1 MKRMSK
7 RKENNPMKKF
17 LMNVGAMVLSAACIV
32 NTALPAF
39 AAPNDI
45 IDYAKSASVTIH
57 KYDMT
62 AATEDGIDI
71 YQYTANGKKDP
82 AAEATLKDYVI
93 EGVEFTYTR
102 VGDINT
108 ESVNGNV
115 SLLYDIPPALE
126 GALSIS
132 DSRGDHKHTSDEL
145 NKALS
150 DTLSN
155 NTAGKNTLEAY
166 VEAASGSTHMPLT
179 KADGTTSATGLQL
192 GLYLFVETKV
202 PANVHTTVDPF
213 FLSLPMTDNEGDDW
227 FYDVDVYPKNQ
238 TNIPDL
244 DKLVRQH
251 DDAALYNKPE
261 YNDIATVSEGDVVDY
276 IFVSHLP
283 KITSES
289 TYLTQYSFVDKM
301 DKGLT
306 YNKDAAVYF
315 YNNEADARANNTAN
329 AIKTWA
335 HGSVTFEETY
345 AGSNSNYN
353 QMTVAATKAGLK
365 EIDPSLSQCWL
376 VVSYS
381 ATVNSDATPVLGD
394 AGNTNDVTLT
404 WKRTSMDYMDTLEDR
419 CRVYTFGINLTKEF
433 TDSKTKGDPTK
444 VQFVLKNETDGH
456 FITAKKASDGL
467 YYVTDGQKGAAEAD
481 GTVFSPD
488 KNGKMIINGLEA
500 NTYVLTEIH
509 TSGGYSLL
517 KEPITIDIKSTV
529 DEFVPSQT
537 TLYDAKDINGNPHKK
552 MIETTGER
560 ASATVDGKATA
571 MSADAQNNVN
581 SADARVDMVVVN
593 TSTFELPQTG
603 GYGTFLFTISGCA
616 AAFAGILLMGKKNRK
631 EA

>member
-1 MKRMSK
+1 M
-7 RKENNPMKKF
+7 RKFMMR
-17 LMNVGAMVLSAACIV
+17 LSAMMLSAACAV
-32 NTALPAF
+32 SCVMPVL

-45 IDYAKSASVTIH
+45 IDTARSASVTIH

-71 YQYTANGKKDP
+71 YQYTANGKKDA
-82 AAEATLKDYVI
+82 AAESTLKDYVI
-93 EGVEFTYTR
+93 EGVEFTYTK
-102 VGDINT
+102 VGDIHT

-115 SLLYDIPPALE
+115 KILYDIPPALE
-126 GALSIS
+126 TALSLA
-132 DSRGDHKHTSDEL
+132 DARGDHKHTSDEL
-145 NKALS
+145 NKSLS
-150 DTLSN
+150 DTLTN
-155 NTAGKNTLEAY
+155 NTAGKNTLENYIVSAN
-166 VEAASGSTHMPLT
+166 GSTRMPLT
-179 KADGTTSATGLQL
+179 KADGTPSATGLSV

-213 FLSLPMTDNEGDDW
+213 FVSLPMTDNEGDDW

-251 DDAALYNKPE
+251 DDAALYDKPE
-261 YNDIATVSEGDVVDY
+261 YADIATGSEGDVMDY

-283 KITSES
+283 KITSEA
-289 TYLTQYSFVDKM
+289 TYLTQYTFVDKL

-335 HGSVTFEETY
+335 HGSSAFEETY
-345 AGSNSNYN
+345 SGSNSDYN
-353 QMTVAATKAGLK
+353 QMTVAPTKEGLK
-365 EIDPSLSQCWL
+365 EIDPTLSQCWL

-419 CRVYTFGINLTKEF
+419 CRVYTFGLNIKKEF

-456 FITAKKASDGL
+456 YIVAKKAEDGL
-467 YYVTDGQKGAAEAD
+467 YYVTDASKGAKEEE

-488 KNGKMIINGLEA
+488 SSGKLIINGLEA

-509 TSGGYSLL
+509 TSAGYALL
-517 KEPITIDIKSTV
+517 KEPITIDIQCTV
-529 DEFVPSQT
+529 DDFTPSQT
-537 TLYDAKDINGNPHKK
+537 TLYDVKDITGNEHKK
-552 MIETTGER
+552 MIEAAGER
-560 ASATVDGKATA
+560 ASATVDGKNTA
-571 MSADAQNNVN
+571 MSVDAVKNVN
-581 SADARVDMVVVN
+581 STNARVDMTVVN

-603 GYGTFLFTISGCA
+603 GYGTIFFTLAGCA
-616 AAFAGILLMGKKNRK
+616 VAFAGVVLLVKKSKK

>member
-1 MKRMSK
+1 M
-7 RKENNPMKKF
+7 RK
-17 LMNVGAMVLSAACIV
+17 LIMNLSAIMLSAVCAASCLMPV
-32 NTALPAF
+32 L

-45 IDYAKSASVTIH
+45 IDTSRSASVTIH

-62 AATEDGIDI
+62 AATNDGIDI
-71 YQYTANGKKDP
+71 YQYTANGKKD
-82 AAEATLKDYVI
+82 AGAESALKDYVI
-93 EGVEFTYTR
+93 EGVEFTYVK
-102 VGDINT
+102 VGDIHT

-115 SLLYDIPPALE
+115 KLLYDIPSALE
-126 GALSIS
+126 AALNLA

-145 NKALS
+145 NKSLS
-150 DTLSN
+150 DTLTD
-155 NTAGKNTLEAY
+155 NTAGKNTLENYIAS
-166 VEAASGSTHMPLT
+166 ASGSTRMPLT
-179 KADGTTSATGLQL
+179 KADGTTSATGLPV
-192 GLYLFVETKV
+192 GLYMFVETKV

-213 FLSLPMTDNEGDDW
+213 FISLPMTDNEGEDW
-227 FYDVDVYPKNQ
+227 FYDVNVYPKNQ

-251 DDAALYNKPE
+251 DDAALYGKAE
-261 YNDIATVSEGDVVDY
+261 YADIATGSEGDVMDY

-289 TYLTQYSFVDKM
+289 TYLTQYTFVDKL

-329 AIKTWA
+329 AIKSWK
-335 HGSVTFEETY
+335 HGSAAFEETY
-345 AGSNSNYN
+345 MGSNSDYN
-353 QMTVAATKAGLK
+353 QMTVSPTREGLK

-404 WKRTSMDYMDTLEDR
+404 WKRTSMDYIDTLEDR
-419 CRVYTFGINLTKEF
+419 CRVYTFGLNIKKEF

-456 FITAKKASDGL
+456 YIIAKKAEEGL
-467 YYVTDGQKGAAEAD
+467 YYVTDASKGEKEEE
-481 GTVFSPD
+481 GTVFTPD
-488 KNGKMIINGLEA
+488 SKGKLVINGLEA
-500 NTYVLTEIH
+500 NTYVLTETH
-509 TSGGYSLL
+509 TSAGYSLL
-517 KEPITIDIKSTV
+517 KEPITIDIKCTV
-529 DEFVPSQT
+529 DDFTPSQT
-537 TLYDAKDINGNPHKK
+537 TLYDIKDITGNAHKK
-552 MIETTGER
+552 MLEAAGER
-560 ASATVDGKATA
+560 ASATVDGKNTA
-571 MSADAQNNVN
+571 MSVDAVKNVN
-581 SADARVDMVVVN
+581 STNARVDMTVVN

-603 GYGTFLFTISGCA
+603 GYGTILFTLAGCA
-616 AAFAGILLMGKKNRK
+616 VAFAGVLVLGKKSKK

>member
-1 MKRMSK
+1 M
-7 RKENNPMKKF
+7 RKF
-17 LMNVGAMVLSAACIV
+17 IMNLSAMMLSAVCAASCLMPV
-32 NTALPAF
+32 L

-45 IDYAKSASVTIH
+45 IDTSRSASVTIH

-62 AATEDGIDI
+62 AATNDGIDI
-71 YQYTANGKKDP
+71 YQYTANGKKD
-82 AAEATLKDYVI
+82 AGAESTLKDYVI
-93 EGVEFTYTR
+93 EGVEFTYVK
-102 VGDINT
+102 VGDIHT

-115 SLLYDIPPALE
+115 KLLYDIPSALE
-126 GALSIS
+126 AALNLA

-145 NKALS
+145 NKSLS
-150 DTLSN
+150 DTLTD
-155 NTAGKNTLEAY
+155 NTAGKNILENY
-166 VEAASGSTHMPLT
+166 IVSASGSTRMPLT
-179 KADGTTSATGLQL
+179 KADGTTSATGLSV
-192 GLYLFVETKV
+192 GLYMFVETKV

-213 FLSLPMTDNEGDDW
+213 FVSLPMTDNEGDDW

-251 DDAALYNKPE
+251 DDAALYGKAE
-261 YNDIATVSEGDVVDY
+261 YADIATGSEGDVMDY

-289 TYLTQYSFVDKM
+289 TYLTQYTFVDKL

-306 YNKDAAVYF
+306 YNKDAAIYF

-329 AIKTWA
+329 AIKSWA
-335 HGSVTFEETY
+335 HGSTAFEETY
-345 AGSNSNYN
+345 MGSNSDYN
-353 QMTVAATKAGLK
+353 QMTVSPTKEGLK

-404 WKRTSMDYMDTLEDR
+404 WKRTSMDYLDTLEDR
-419 CRVYTFGINLTKEF
+419 CRVYTFGLNIKKEF

-456 FITAKKASDGL
+456 YIIAKKAEEGL
-467 YYVTDGQKGAAEAD
+467 YYVTDASKGAKEEE

-488 KNGKMIINGLEA
+488 GNGKLIINGLEA
-500 NTYVLTEIH
+500 NTYVLTETH
-509 TSGGYSLL
+509 TSSGYSLL
-517 KEPITIDIKSTV
+517 KEPITIDIKCTV
-529 DEFVPSQT
+529 DNFTPSQT
-537 TLYDAKDINGNPHKK
+537 THYDIKDITGNAHKK
-552 MIETTGER
+552 MIEAAGER
-560 ASATVDGKATA
+560 ASATVDGKNTA
-571 MSADAQNNVN
+571 MSVDAVKNVN
-581 SADARVDMVVVN
+581 STNARVDMTVVN

-603 GYGTFLFTISGCA
+603 GCGTILFTLAGCA
-616 AAFAGILLMGKKNRK
+616 VAFAGVLVLGKKSKK
-631 EA
+631 EV

>member
-1 MKRMSK
+1 M
-7 RKENNPMKKF
+7 RK
-17 LMNVGAMVLSAACIV
+17 LIMNLSAIMLSAVCAASCLMPV
-32 NTALPAF
+32 L

-45 IDYAKSASVTIH
+45 IDTSRSVSVTIH

-62 AATEDGIDI
+62 AATNDGIDI
-71 YQYTANGKKDP
+71 YQYTANGKKD
-82 AAEATLKDYVI
+82 AGAESALKDYVI
-93 EGVEFTYTR
+93 EGVEFTYVK
-102 VGDINT
+102 VGDIHT

-115 SLLYDIPPALE
+115 KLLYDIPSALE
-126 GALSIS
+126 AALNLA

-145 NKALS
+145 NKSLS
-150 DTLSN
+150 DTLTD
-155 NTAGKNTLEAY
+155 NTAGKNTLENYIAS
-166 VEAASGSTHMPLT
+166 ASGSTRMPLT
-179 KADGTTSATGLQL
+179 KADGTTSATGLPV
-192 GLYLFVETKV
+192 GLYMFVETKV

-213 FLSLPMTDNEGDDW
+213 FISLPMTDNEGEDW
-227 FYDVDVYPKNQ
+227 FYDVNVYPKNQ

-251 DDAALYNKPE
+251 DDAALYGKAE
-261 YNDIATVSEGDVVDY
+261 YADIATGSEGDVMDY

-289 TYLTQYSFVDKM
+289 TYLTQYTFVDKL

-329 AIKTWA
+329 AIKSWK
-335 HGSVTFEETY
+335 HGSAAFEETY
-345 AGSNSNYN
+345 MGSNSDYN
-353 QMTVAATKAGLK
+353 QMTVSPTREGLK

-404 WKRTSMDYMDTLEDR
+404 WKRTSMDYIDTLEDR
-419 CRVYTFGINLTKEF
+419 CRVYTFGLNIKKEF

-456 FITAKKASDGL
+456 YIIAKKAEEGL
-467 YYVTDGQKGAAEAD
+467 YYVTDASKGAKEEE
-481 GTVFSPD
+481 GTVFTPD
-488 KNGKMIINGLEA
+488 SKGKLVINGLEA
-500 NTYVLTEIH
+500 NTYVLTETH
-509 TSGGYSLL
+509 TSAGYSLL
-517 KEPITIDIKSTV
+517 KEPITIDIKCTV
-529 DEFVPSQT
+529 DDFTPSQT
-537 TLYDAKDINGNPHKK
+537 TLYDIKDITGNAHKK
-552 MIETTGER
+552 MIEAAGER
-560 ASATVDGKATA
+560 ASATVDGKNTA
-571 MSADAQNNVN
+571 MSVDAVKNVN
-581 SADARVDMVVVN
+581 STNARVDMTVVN

-603 GYGTFLFTISGCA
+603 GYGTILFTLAGCA
-616 AAFAGILLMGKKNRK
+616 VAFAGVLVLGKKSKK

>member
-1 MKRMSK
+1 M
-7 RKENNPMKKF
+7 RKF
-17 LMNVGAMVLSAACIV
+17 IMNLSAMMLSAVCAASCLMPV
-32 NTALPAF
+32 L

-45 IDYAKSASVTIH
+45 IDTSRSASVTIH

-62 AATEDGIDI
+62 AATNDGIDI
-71 YQYTANGKKDP
+71 YQYTANGKKD
-82 AAEATLKDYVI
+82 AGAESTLKDYVI
-93 EGVEFTYTR
+93 EGVEFTYVK
-102 VGDINT
+102 VGDIHT

-115 SLLYDIPPALE
+115 KLLYDIPSALE
-126 GALSIS
+126 AALNLA

-145 NKALS
+145 NKSLS
-150 DTLSN
+150 DTLTD
-155 NTAGKNTLEAY
+155 NTAGKNILENY
-166 VEAASGSTHMPLT
+166 IVSASGSTRMPLT
-179 KADGTTSATGLQL
+179 KADGTTSATGLSV
-192 GLYLFVETKV
+192 GLYMFVETKV

-213 FLSLPMTDNEGDDW
+213 FVSLPMTDNEGDDW

-251 DDAALYNKPE
+251 DDAALYGKAE
-261 YNDIATVSEGDVVDY
+261 YADIATGSEGDVMDY

-289 TYLTQYSFVDKM
+289 TYLTQYTFVDKL

-306 YNKDAAVYF
+306 YNKDAAIYF

-329 AIKTWA
+329 AIKSWA
-335 HGSVTFEETY
+335 HGSTAFEETY
-345 AGSNSNYN
+345 MGSNSDYN
-353 QMTVAATKAGLK
+353 QMTVSPTKEGLK

-404 WKRTSMDYMDTLEDR
+404 WKRTSMDYLDTLEDR
-419 CRVYTFGINLTKEF
+419 CRVYTFGLNIKKEF

-456 FITAKKASDGL
+456 YIIAKKAEEGL
-467 YYVTDGQKGAAEAD
+467 YYVTDASKGAKEEE

-488 KNGKMIINGLEA
+488 GNGKLIINGLEA
-500 NTYVLTEIH
+500 NTYVLTETH
-509 TSGGYSLL
+509 TSSGYSLL
-517 KEPITIDIKSTV
+517 KEPITIDIKCTV
-529 DEFVPSQT
+529 DNFTPSQT
-537 TLYDAKDINGNPHKK
+537 THYDIKDITGNAHKK
-552 MIETTGER
+552 MIEAAGER
-560 ASATVDGKATA
+560 ASATVDGKNTA
-571 MSADAQNNVN
+571 MSVDAVKNVN
-581 SADARVDMVVVN
+581 STNARVDMTVVN

-603 GYGTFLFTISGCA
+603 GYGTILFTLAGCA
-616 AAFAGILLMGKKNRK
+616 VAFAGVLVLGKKSKK
-631 EA
+631 EV

>member
-1 MKRMSK
+1 M
-7 RKENNPMKKF
+7 RKFFVN
-17 LMNVGAMVLSAACIV
+17 LSAMMISAACIL

-45 IDYAKSASVTIH
+45 IDTSKSASVTIH

-82 AAEATLKDYVI
+82 AAETTLKDYVI

-108 ESVNGNV
+108 ESQNGNV
-115 SLLYDIPPALE
+115 KLLYDIPPALE
-126 GALSIS
+126 GALGIT

-145 NKALS
+145 NKGLS
-150 DTLSN
+150 DTLTN
-155 NTAGKNTLEAY
+155 NTAGKNTLEDY
-166 VEAASGSTHMPLT
+166 VASASGSTRMPLT

-213 FLSLPMTDNEGDDW
+213 FLSLPMTDNEGDEW
-227 FYDVDVYPKNQ
+227 FYDIDVYPKNQ

-251 DDAALYNKPE
+251 DDAELYNKPE
-261 YNDIATVSEGDVVDY
+261 YADIATVSEGDVVDY

-283 KITSES
+283 KITSEA

-306 YNKDAAVYF
+306 YNKDAAIYF
-315 YNNEADARANNTAN
+315 YNNEADAKANNTAK
-329 AIKTWA
+329 AIKTWK
-335 HGSVTFEETY
+335 HGDAAFEESY
-345 AGSNSNYN
+345 AGSNSDYN
-353 QMTVAATKAGLK
+353 QMTVSATREGLK
-365 EIDPSLSQCWL
+365 QVDPSLSQCWL
-376 VVSYS
+376 VVAYT

-394 AGNTNDVTLT
+394 TGNTNDVTLT
-404 WKRTSMDYMDTLEDR
+404 WKRTSMDYVDTLEDR

-433 TDSKTKGDPTK
+433 TNSKTKGDPTK

-456 FITAKKASDGL
+456 YIVAKKSADGL
-467 YYVTDGQKGAAEAD
+467 YYVTDGVKGAEEKD

-509 TSGGYSLL
+509 TSAGYSLL
-517 KEPITIDIKSTV
+517 KEPITVDIKCTE
-529 DEFVPSQT
+529 DDFVPSQT
-537 TLYDAKDINGNPHKK
+537 TLYDIKDINGNPHKK
-552 MIETTGER
+552 MLETAGDR
-560 ASATVDGKATA
+560 ASATVDGKDTS
-571 MSADAQNNVN
+571 MSADTVGNVA
-581 SADARVDMVVVN
+581 STDARVDMTVVN
-593 TSTFELPQTG
+593 TTTFELPQTG
-603 GYGTFLFTISGCA
+603 GFGTFLFTLAGCA
-616 AAFAGILLMGKKNRK
+616 TAFAGIVVLGKKNKK

>member
-1 MKRMSK
+1 M
-7 RKENNPMKKF
+7 RKF
-17 LMNVGAMVLSAACIV
+17 IMNLSAMMLSAVCAASCLMPV
-32 NTALPAF
+32 L

-45 IDYAKSASVTIH
+45 IDTSRSASVTIH

-62 AATEDGIDI
+62 AATNDGIDI
-71 YQYTANGKKDP
+71 YQYTANGKKD
-82 AAEATLKDYVI
+82 AGAESTLKDYVI
-93 EGVEFTYTR
+93 EGVEFTYVK
-102 VGDINT
+102 VGDIHT

-115 SLLYDIPPALE
+115 KLLYDIPSALE
-126 GALSIS
+126 AALNLA

-145 NKALS
+145 NKSLS
-150 DTLSN
+150 DTLTD
-155 NTAGKNTLEAY
+155 NTAGKNILENY
-166 VEAASGSTHMPLT
+166 IVSASGSTRMPLT
-179 KADGTTSATGLQL
+179 KADGTTSATGLSV
-192 GLYLFVETKV
+192 GLYMFVETKV

-213 FLSLPMTDNEGDDW
+213 FVSLPMTDNEGDDW

-251 DDAALYNKPE
+251 DDAALYGKAE
-261 YNDIATVSEGDVVDY
+261 YADIATGSEGDVMDY

-289 TYLTQYSFVDKM
+289 TYLTQYTFVDKL

-306 YNKDAAVYF
+306 YNKDAAIYF

-329 AIKTWA
+329 AIKSWA
-335 HGSVTFEETY
+335 HGSTAFEETY
-345 AGSNSNYN
+345 MGSNSDYN
-353 QMTVAATKAGLK
+353 QMTVSPTKEGLK

-404 WKRTSMDYMDTLEDR
+404 WKRTSMDYLDTLEDR
-419 CRVYTFGINLTKEF
+419 CRVYTFGLNIKKEF

-456 FITAKKASDGL
+456 YIIAKKAEEGL
-467 YYVTDGQKGAAEAD
+467 YYVTDASKGAKEEE

-488 KNGKMIINGLEA
+488 GNGKLIINGLEA
-500 NTYVLTEIH
+500 NTYVLTETH
-509 TSGGYSLL
+509 TSSGYSLL
-517 KEPITIDIKSTV
+517 KEPITIDIKCTV
-529 DEFVPSQT
+529 DNFTPSQT
-537 TLYDAKDINGNPHKK
+537 THYDIKDITGNAHKN
-552 MIETTGER
+552 MIEAAGER
-560 ASATVDGKATA
+560 ASATVDGKNTA
-571 MSADAQNNVN
+571 MSVDAVKNVN
-581 SADARVDMVVVN
+581 STNARVDMTVVN

-603 GYGTFLFTISGCA
+603 GYGTILFTLAGCA
-616 AAFAGILLMGKKNRK
+616 VAFAGVLVIGKKSKK
-631 EA
+631 EV